1 MMLLHGP
8 VLPGA
13 ACLLSFK
20 AELSSVCRPIPRE
33 EPHSSISHLSP
44 LIAVTA
50 NSGELEGVPL
60 SGTTL

>member
-1 MMLLHGP
+1 MLLHGP
-8 VLPGA
+8 VLSGA
-13 ACLLSFK
+13 ACLLFFK
-20 AELSSVCRPIPRE
+20 AKLSRVYRSIPRE

-44 LIAVTA
+44 LIALTA